1 MRVGI
6 NSLFLVPGSVGGS
19 ETYLTGVLDAV
30 AGQKDGPDLTIF
42 TNRENHDLL
51 SSRPGAAGFCSFVP
65 INVRARSRTSRIL
78 AEQIQLPLRAAQA
91 GLDVLWSP
99 GYTAPFTRFCPQVVS
114 VLDMQYCEF
123 PEDWPLLARLAHR
136 VLIPLSIRRSARCIT
151 ISRFSRSQIVKHTG
165 TKEDRI
171 DVTYLGVDDSFRSIQ
186 GTDARRRVAG
196 LLPNPAPYFLCVANS
211 YPHKNLHS
219 LVNAFDGVAPGIP
232 HQLVLVGGE
241 GTGERRLAEEL
252 RVATAR
258 KRVVRMRGID
268 RKDLAALYACSDTF
282 VFPSLYEGFGLPV
295 LEAMAAGTLV
305 LTTRCA
311 SIPEVGGDCVLYF
324 DHTQPEGLREMLLR
338 ATAMQP
344 AERSDMTQRA
354 ARRAELFNWQKTAL
368 GTVES
373 LAAACRAGH

>member
-1 MRVGI
+1 
-6 NSLFLVPGSVGGS
+6 
-19 ETYLTGVLDAV
+19 
-30 AGQKDGPDLTIF
+30 
-42 TNRENHDLL
+42 
-51 SSRPGAAGFCSFVP
+51 
-65 INVRARSRTSRIL
+65 
-78 AEQIQLPLRAAQA
+78 
-91 GLDVLWSP
+91 
-99 GYTAPFTRFCPQVVS
+99 
-114 VLDMQYCEF
+114 
-123 PEDWPLLARLAHR
+123 
-136 VLIPLSIRRSARCIT
+136 
-151 ISRFSRSQIVKHTG
+151 
-165 TKEDRI
+165 
-171 DVTYLGVDDSFRSIQ
+171 
-186 GTDARRRVAG
+186 
-196 LLPNPAPYFLCVANS
+196 
-211 YPHKNLHS
+211 
-219 LVNAFDGVAPGIP
+219 VNAFDGVAPGIP